1 MRCNQPRIAKPAAAA
16 ANQRFTRQSNF
27 FRSTI
32 SARAPAGSVNKKKG
46 SEATVERT
54 EIKNGDGVSIF
65 IIQVAAVSCAA
76 TQVPEMTAAIHSFR
90 KTGFAKAAQVEKIR
104 RWSSMGV
111 DDQRILFTDELLL
124 TFHFRTFRSYQ

>member
-1 MRCNQPRIAKPAAAA
+1 MRCNQPRIARPAAAA

-46 SEATVERT
+46 NEATVERT

-65 IIQVAAVSCAA
+65 IIQVAAVSWAA
-76 TQVPEMTAAIHSFR
+76 TQVPEMTVAIHSLR
-90 KTGFAKAAQVEKIR
+90 KTGFAKATQIEKSRGSSPMRVEN
-104 RWSSMGV
+104 
-111 DDQRILFTDELLL
+111 Q
-124 TFHFRTFRSYQ
+124 